1 MIRIYLCDDEEAVL
15 HQLKTALEWKILVE
29 NYDMEVACAAA
40 TAQELLDTAQDGS
53 RSVYFLDVDL
63 KDGEWDGFTLG
74 RELRRR
80 DPHRTLVYIT
90 SYSDLAWKT
99 FQYHLEAFDYI
110 VKEPERIGPSAR
122 CLEAVHA
129 RLLDERRNPAEV
141 FSLRSGDET
150 RHVPLSD
157 ILFFETAPKAHHV
170 FLHTADSRMDF
181 VGSLNELERELGGRF
196 VRVHRAYLAAA
207 DKIESV
213 DSKGEGSGGRPGVP
227 AVPCREIGIKKEAG
241 RGAVRPPPFLSFR
254 NDFCRLGNPAQAG
267 AGSWY
272 ASFRRQAG

>member
-15 HQLKTALEWKILVE
+15 HQIKTALEWKIFVE

-40 TAQELLDTAQDGS
+40 ARELLDAVRDGS

-80 DPHRTLVYIT
+80 DPHGTLVYIT
-90 SYSDLAWKT
+90 SYGDLAWKT

-110 VKEPERIGPSAR
+110 VKEPERIGPSAAR

-129 RLLDERRNPAEV
+129 RLLDERRDPAEV

-150 RHVPLSD
+150 RHVPLAD

-181 VGSLNELERELGGRF
+181 VGSLNELEQELGGRF
-196 VRVHRAYLAAA
+196 VRVHRAYLAAW
-207 DKIESV
+207 DKIEAV
-213 DSKGEGSGGRPGVP
+213 DWKGSRIRVGS
-227 AVPCREIGIKKEAG
+227 RECLLSRAGKSELKK
-241 RGAVRPPPFLSFR
+241 
-254 NDFCRLGNPAQAG
+254 RLGG
-267 AGSWY
+267 GL
-272 ASFRRQAG
+272 